1 MSRRTARVFGPALL
15 SIFAAASV
23 ASAQLPSVTAAGQ
36 AVAAPAAVA
45 SPDAL
50 AAIRIGNF
58 GRVNDNYYRGEQYRE
73 LAALGVK
80 TVIDLQ
86 QDFER
91 DEQHLVEAAGMRYER
106 IGMTASRAPSPEDVE
121 RFLALV
127 NDPASQPVFV
137 HCKAGRHRTG
147 AMTAVYRMTKDG
159 WTADQ
164 AYAEMKAY
172 KFKMPLNFLLGKPE
186 MKKFVYRY
194 YDDMQKQAQALPV
207 GGN

>member
-1 MSRRTARVFGPALL
+1 M
-15 SIFAAASV
+15 AS
-23 ASAQLPSVTAAGQ
+23 T
-36 AVAAPAAVA
+36 
-45 SPDAL
+45 DAL

-58 GRVNDNYYRGEQYRE
+58 GRVNDNYYRGEQPHGDEYRE

-86 QDFER
+86 KDFER
-91 DEQHLVEAAGMRYER
+91 DEQRRVEAAGMRYER
-106 IGMTASRAPSPEDVE
+106 IEMTASRAPSPEDVE

-194 YDDMQKQAQALPV
+194 YDNMQEQAQALPV

>member
-1 MSRRTARVFGPALL
+1 MSSV
-15 SIFAAASV
+15 AAAERVV
-23 ASAQLPSVTAAGQ
+23 AV
-36 AVAAPAAVA
+36 PAAVA
-45 SPDAL
+45 TADAL

-58 GRVNDNYYRGEQYRE
+58 GRINDNFYRGEHPQGDEYRQ

-80 TVIDLQ
+80 TVIDLRM
-86 QDFER
+86 DFDG
-91 DEQHLVEAAGMRYER
+91 DEQKYVEAGGMRYEH
-106 IGMTASRAPSPEDVE
+106 IAMTASRAPSPEDVE

-127 NDPASQPVFV
+127 NDPASQPVYV
-137 HCKAGRHRTG
+137 HCAAGRHRTG
-147 AMTAVYRMTKDG
+147 AMTAVYRLTKDG

-164 AYAEMKAY
+164 AYAEMKEY

-194 YDDMQKQAQALPV
+194 YDNMQKQAQALPV

>member
-1 MSRRTARVFGPALL
+1 VAIFVATSAVPAQTASVAGEGQVVAAPV
-15 SIFAAASV
+15 AAAS
-23 ASAQLPSVTAAGQ
+23 Q
-36 AVAAPAAVA
+36 A
-45 SPDAL
+45 AL

-58 GRVNDNYYRGEQYRE
+58 GRVNDNYYRGEQPHGDEYRA

-86 QDFER
+86 TDFDR
-91 DEQHLVEAAGMRYER
+91 DEPRLVEAAGMRYER
-106 IGMTASRAPSPEDVE
+106 IPMTASRAPSPEDVE
-121 RFLALV
+121 RFLRLV
-127 NDPASQPVFV
+127 NDPANQPVYV
-137 HCKAGRHRTG
+137 HCAAGRHRTG

-194 YDDMQKQAQALPV
+194 YDNMQKQAQALSV
-207 GGN
+207 GGS